1 MKIAIDL
8 EGTLIAECGEFLT
21 ERTSYAAQRILP
33 CGIRAKART
42 LLRELAQAGHR
53 LSVYSLN
60 KMPPWKLWLWCRLC
74 GLPVRSVITIKQAK
88 RAARERDRKR
98 MKRFARDM
106 KALGLAHFGKNSDA
120 LWPPCQGYDLIL
132 DDEPRHLQAAWRSGV
147 KGILVTNRRADWT
160 ASIREATL
168 QSPAIQTHTQKQT
181 RAI

>member
-74 GLPVRSVITIKQAK
+74 GLPVRSVITI
-88 RAARERDRKR
+88 
-98 MKRFARDM
+98 
-106 KALGLAHFGKNSDA
+106 
-120 LWPPCQGYDLIL
+120 
-132 DDEPRHLQAAWRSGV
+132 
-147 KGILVTNRRADWT
+147 NRRDFMRLHRTFAVHPGIIVCTENRDYAEFANRIDQAIRQSAELT
-160 ASIREATL
+160 NQLVRVVRGNPIRE
-168 QSPAIQTHTQKQT
+168 
-181 RAI
+181 